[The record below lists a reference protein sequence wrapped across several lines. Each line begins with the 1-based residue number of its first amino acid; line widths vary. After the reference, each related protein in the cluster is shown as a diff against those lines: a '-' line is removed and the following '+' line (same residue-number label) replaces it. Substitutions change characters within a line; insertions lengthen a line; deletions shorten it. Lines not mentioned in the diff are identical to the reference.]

1 MIKINGVYK
10 MKKIFKIRTKK
21 NGFSLVELLLVLAII
36 AALSVAAF
44 IIYVKVSDNMRVAK
58 EIFNITNAR
67 ASIVSMYKSAPSYE
81 GINSLP
87 EETLRMIFNSTMFKG
102 DMGQP
107 FNTYGGQVAVVPVSI
122 GNNTDAGFM
131 ISSPMV
137 PNDDCIKIVSG
148 LKGSFMGIDVNGET
162 LKEKSSDIVSN
173 NAIINACSRD
183 NNNVIG
189 FTDRS

>member
-1 MIKINGVYK
+1 MIKR
-10 MKKIFKIRTKK
+10 FKISTISIKRTKR

-36 AALSVAAF
+36 AALSVTAF

-87 EETLRMIFNSTMFKG
+87 EETLRMIFNSTMFKSG
-102 DMGQP
+102 GMGQP

-122 GNNTDAGFM
+122 GSNMNAGFM
-131 ISSPMV
+131 LSSPMV

-173 NAIINACSRD
+173 NAIISACSRND
-183 NNNVIG
+183 SNVIG
-189 FTDRS
+189 FTDRG